1 MNKTKVALF
10 RGLDALN
17 KLAGVLIASALF
29 VMVAIVFWQVIVRF
43 LIPKLGFT
51 VSAPWTEEV
60 ARYLMIWTI
69 FLGLALASRHGL
81 LIAVNALLDA
91 VPISIGR
98 KLKSL
103 SMIITLLFLLALTW
117 YGYKWAVFGA
127 DESSPVLSISKYWLY
142 LAMPVGSG
150 LASLNLLAL
159 VVDQNSKTKMLL
171 VIAPVQA
178 TSKPI
183 HKH

>member
-1 MNKTKVALF
+1 
-10 RGLDALN
+10 
-17 KLAGVLIASALF
+17 
-29 VMVAIVFWQVIVRF
+29 
-43 LIPKLGFT
+43 
-51 VSAPWTEEV
+51 
-60 ARYLMIWTI
+60 
-69 FLGLALASRHGL
+69 LASRHGL